1 MTWIVLRNPHAGWK
15 TPSESEIQKVL
26 DESRIPAEIHTTT
39 SVEHAATIIA
49 QAHASGRDRF
59 VSAGGDGTVHGIVNE
74 LLGHDWAQ
82 PPTLGILPLGSGCDF
97 LRTFAI
103 SQDWKRAALHLR
115 GDETYLC
122 DAGHIEGAF
131 GSRFFVN
138 VADVGVAG
146 AAVKWS
152 NRIPRVFGKFR
163 YSGGFWIA
171 LAGFPPRDVS
181 VATER
186 RTIEAPAVNV
196 VIANGQFFGGGMN
209 VAPQAA
215 LTDGRLDV
223 EVFSGKRRQAF
234 TVMPRVIR
242 GLHLR
247 HPSVLTARAARF
259 TVTCP
264 AKWPVEADGELLGF
278 GSVTVAAVPG
288 AFYLKI

>member
-1 MTWIVLRNPHAGWK
+1 VTWIVLRNPHAGWK
-15 TPSESEIQKVL
+15 TPSESQIREVL
-26 DESRIPAEIHTTT
+26 DENRIPAEIHSTA
-39 SVEHAATIIA
+39 SVEHAASIIA
-49 QAHASGRDRF
+49 QAHANGRDRF
-59 VSAGGDGTVHGIVNE
+59 VAAGGDGTVHGIVNE
-74 LLGHDWAQ
+74 LLGLVWPQ

-103 SQDWKRAALHLR
+103 SQDWRRAALHLR

-122 DAGHIEGAF
+122 DAGRIEGTF

-152 NRIPRVFGKFR
+152 KRIPRMFGKLR
-163 YSGGFWIA
+163 YPGGFWLA
-171 LAGFPPRDVS
+171 LAGFPPRAVS

-186 RTIEAPAVNV
+186 TTIEASAVNV

-209 VAPQAA
+209 IAPQAA

-223 EVFSGKRRQAF
+223 EVFTGKRRQAF
-234 TVMPRVIR
+234 TVMPRVMR

-247 HPSVLTARAARF
+247 HASVRTARAASL

-264 AKWPVEADGELLGF
+264 AKWPVEADGELLGS
-278 GSVTVAAVPG
+278 GPVTVSAVPG